1 MCQIQASISQAVK
14 VQATRE
20 RLSLTRVAT
29 LSRMSKNAFFDRVN
43 NRKDWKTQQIERV
56 ARSLNL
62 NSGWELLQ
70 LAKEEKSPQVLATG
84 NETRKD

>member
-1 MCQIQASISQAVK
+1 MCKIQASISQAVK

-20 RLSLTRVAT
+20 RLSLTRVAA
-29 LSRMSKNAFFDRVN
+29 LSCMSKNAFFDRVN

-70 LAKEEKSPQVLATG
+70 LAKEEKSPQVPAVG

>member
-1 MCQIQASISQAVK
+1 MCQIQTSISQAVK

-20 RLSLTRVAT
+20 RLSLTHIAE
-29 LSRMSKNAFFDRVN
+29 LSRMSKTAFFDRVN

-70 LAKEEKSPQVLATG
+70 LAKQEKSPQVEATG